1 MARKKKVKK
10 KDFMKEMDK
19 LVKKYQPAVKRTGE
33 QLSKALKVAE
43 EDISKMYKISQL
55 HIEAQMKNVEREKL
69 FHDLGKDVAPR
80 LLNGELEGMGLEKH
94 RKHLE
99 KIYARGEKLKK
110 AIVRAGRKK
119 KSGKNASGRKKTAA
133 SKRAVKKK

>member
-1 MARKKKVKK
+1 MAKKKSVKK
-10 KDFMKEMDK
+10 KDFMKDMDK

-43 EDISKMYKISQL
+43 EDISKMYKMSQL

-69 FHDLGKDVAPR
+69 YYDLGKDVAPK
-80 LLNGELEGMGLEKH
+80 LLNGELEGMGLDKH
-94 RKHLE
+94 KKHLE

-110 AIVRAGRKK
+110 AIVRAGKK
-119 KSGKNASGRKKTAA
+119 KKTAKKGTA
-133 SKRAVKKK
+133 KKKTVKKKK